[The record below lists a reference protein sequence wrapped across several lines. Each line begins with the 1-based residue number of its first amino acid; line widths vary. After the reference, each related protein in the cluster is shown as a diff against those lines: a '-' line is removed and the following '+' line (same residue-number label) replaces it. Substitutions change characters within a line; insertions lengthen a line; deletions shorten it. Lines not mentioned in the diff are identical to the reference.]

1 MWEDL
6 DITTG
11 LMLVLFRKGTT
22 FAKATTWQDEVF
34 PWGSADFKEK
44 VEVVS
49 SFLTII
55 KKKAIVSVPP

>member
-1 MWEDL
+1 
-6 DITTG
+6 
-11 LMLVLFRKGTT
+11 MLVLFRKGTT